1 MRKYEKYRRYRKAI
15 RKRRRMKLILIG
27 SLFLTGAV
35 ITGGTAA
42 YRDLSRKVENISE
55 NRNIEETDRKKRAG
69 DEQTERNEGDGDS
82 EGTQR
87 EDSEWNLIL
96 VNPWNPISAYY
107 TVELVELQNGQAIDE
122 RAYPELQDMMDAM
135 RAEGLSPLICS
146 SYRSAAKQQSL
157 YKNRVY
163 RFLQEGYSQAES
175 ESEAKKWVAFPGT
188 SEHQTGL
195 AVDIVSMDYQML
207 DENQENTRE
216 QQWLME
222 NSYKYGWILRYPNE
236 KSAITG
242 IYYEPW
248 HYRYVGK
255 KAAEEIYRR
264 GLCLEEYLE
273 ER

>member
-82 EGTQR
+82 EGAQR

-146 SYRSAAKQQSL
+146 SYRSAEKQQSL